1 MAKLSAVPPAVRIG
15 PGTYRVE
22 IDGRTD
28 VVYAVST
35 PRDTWFWWRG
45 RAYRI
50 DNADS
55 DGERGRPRSSAVSGR
70 QALAAPMPARVLKIN
85 VAPGAQ
91 AKKGDALI
99 VLEAMKMEMPLRALA
114 DGVVTSVNCREGE
127 LVQPETILVELG

>member
-1 MAKLSAVPPAVRIG
+1 MAKLNAVRIG

-22 IDGRTD
+22 TDGRVETA
-28 VVYAVST
+28 YAVAT
-35 PRDTWFWWRG
+35 PRGTWVWWHG

-50 DNADS
+50 DTAGT
-55 DGERGRPRSSAVSGR
+55 DGDRVRARASAVSGR

-91 AKKGDALI
+91 ARKGDALI

-114 DGVVTSVNCREGE
+114 DGVVTAVNCREGE
-127 LVQPETILVELG
+127 LVQPERVLVEIG